1 MSISTITLSRI
12 MKEASLSFDDF
23 PFVGFASTHS
33 ADANITDSAAAGTA
47 LATGFKTKN
56 GMIGVTPDNKARKTI
71 LEAAKEA
78 GKKVGI
84 VTTTTI
90 SHATPASFTS
100 HVSSRS
106 KEQDIAKQQ
115 LELKPNVMLGG
126 GLRFF
131 ESLFDDAK
139 SAGYDVVLN
148 SEELI
153 KSSNDYVL
161 GVFTSSHMNYDI
173 DREASEP
180 SIALMVRKA
189 IDLLNNDKGF
199 FLIVEGGRIDHAAH
213 SNDPIGTIYDLFAFE
228 KAVKEAY
235 DFARRRKDT
244 LVVVTSDHET
254 GGLVLGRKGYSFNPE
269 ALKNFTN
276 TPDII
281 VSKINKEFS
290 DLKEVIKTHTGYD
303 LEDDDVKRMLKHKD
317 SPRPSRY
324 SAGGLATSSLL
335 WIINNKANIA
345 WTTNDHAGGM
355 VPVYAF
361 GPGAEKFTGTM
372 DNTDIPK
379 RIFSSF
385 DIKNKVLF
393 PE

>member
-1 MSISTITLSRI
+1 MFNFFKKYVVLFVLLLTIFTLSAQEAKNVIYLIGDGMSISTITLSRI

-199 FLIVEGGRIDHAAH
+199 FLIVEG
-213 SNDPIGTIYDLFAFE
+213 
-228 KAVKEAY
+228 
-235 DFARRRKDT
+235 
-244 LVVVTSDHET
+244 
-254 GGLVLGRKGYSFNPE
+254 
-269 ALKNFTN
+269 
-276 TPDII
+276 
-281 VSKINKEFS
+281 
-290 DLKEVIKTHTGYD
+290 
-303 LEDDDVKRMLKHKD
+303 
-317 SPRPSRY
+317 
-324 SAGGLATSSLL
+324 
-335 WIINNKANIA
+335 
-345 WTTNDHAGGM
+345 
-355 VPVYAF
+355 
-361 GPGAEKFTGTM
+361 
-372 DNTDIPK
+372 
-379 RIFSSF
+379 
-385 DIKNKVLF
+385 
-393 PE
+393 